1 MRLLPRSFTGQLA
14 LLLVLALLVAQA
26 AAILI
31 YSHERLKVTRD
42 MFQEAILDRTAAI
55 LLLLEDAPEDL
66 HFRMLD
72 TASSPFFRFS
82 TSAQARAQRQSSPES
97 EIASRSLARQLGIP
111 PRRVIVAFGPEISEE
126 RWPVLR
132 HLRLLLPVM
141 DRAERNARSGAN
153 WLQVSVAMKS
163 GSWLNLS
170 VGPPPGPPPFGRP
183 FLISLILSS
192 LATLAVAV
200 FVAGRMA
207 RPMRRLADAADRFG
221 RGEAVEPLPETGPD
235 EARRSARA
243 FNTMRERLG
252 RYVKDRTTMLAAISH
267 DLRTPLTSLRLRAE
281 MVDDEDT
288 RDRLVETIEEMRSMS
303 DATLTFVRADQ
314 AEEETRAVDL
324 SALAESV
331 VEDLVE
337 LGQDASLEEG
347 GHPVVRCRPVAL
359 KRALRNLVENA
370 VRYGGAARVVV
381 DEGRGEALIRVTDDG
396 PGVPGEDLER
406 IFEPFVRGEASRSR
420 ETGGIGL
427 GLAISR
433 TIARSHG
440 GDIQLRNRP
449 EGGLEAILTIPM
461 ST

>member
-14 LLLVLALLVAQA
+14 LLLVLALLAAQA

-31 YSHERLKVTRD
+31 YSHERIKLARD
-42 MFQEAILDRTAAI
+42 TFQEAILDRTAAI

-82 TSAQARAQRQSSPES
+82 TSPEARTPRHRSPES
-97 EIASRSLARQLGIP
+97 DAATRNLAQQLGIP
-111 PRRVIVAFGPEISEE
+111 PRRVIVAVGPEVSEG
-126 RWPVLR
+126 RWP
-132 HLRLLLPVM
+132 LLQLLTLLMPG
-141 DRAERNARSGAN
+141 AEHPEKGPRPGSN
-153 WLQVSVAMKS
+153 WLRVSVAMKN

-183 FLISLILSS
+183 FLTSLILSS

-221 RGEAVEPLPETGPD
+221 RGEAIEPLPETGPD
-235 EARRSARA
+235 EAQRSARA

-252 RYVKDRTTMLAAISH
+252 RFVKDRTTMLAAISH

-281 MVDDEDT
+281 MVEDDET
-288 RDRLVETIEEMRSMS
+288 RDKLVETIEEMRSMS
-303 DATLTFVRADQ
+303 DATLAFVRADQ
-314 AEEETRAVDL
+314 TEEETRAVDL

-331 VEDLVE
+331 VEDLIE
-337 LGQDASLEEG
+337 LGLEASLEEG

-370 VRYGGAARVVV
+370 VRYGGGASVAVG
-381 DEGRGEALIRVTDDG
+381 ESRGEAFIRVTDGG
-396 PGVPGEDLER
+396 PGVPEEDVER
-406 IFEPFVRGEASRSR
+406 VFEPFVRGETSRNR

-427 GLAISR
+427 GLAIAR

>member
-14 LLLVLALLVAQA
+14 LLLVLALLIAQA

-31 YSHERLKVTRD
+31 YSHERIKVARD
-42 MFQEAILDRTAAI
+42 LFQEAILDRTAAI
-55 LLLLEDAPEDL
+55 LLLLEDAPEEL

-82 TSAQARAQRQSSPES
+82 TSEAARTPRQSSPES

-111 PRRVIVAFGPEISEE
+111 PRRVIVAVGPEIGEAQWS
-126 RWPVLR
+126 P
-132 HLRLLLPVM
+132 LRLVRLLMPVA
-141 DRAERNARSGAN
+141 DDSDKGPRSRPN
-153 WLQVSVAMKS
+153 WLLVSVAMKN

-183 FLISLILSS
+183 FLISLVLSS

-221 RGEAVEPLPETGPD
+221 RGEQIEPLPETGPD
-235 EARRSARA
+235 EARRSVRA

-252 RYVKDRTTMLAAISH
+252 RFVKDRTTMLAAISH

-281 MVDDEDT
+281 MVEDEET
-288 RDRLVETIEEMRSMS
+288 RDRLVETIEEKRSMS
-303 DATLTFVRADQ
+303 DATLAFVRADQ

-324 SALAESV
+324 SALVESV

-337 LGQDASLEEG
+337 LGQEVSLEEDD
-347 GHPVVRCRPVAL
+347 HPVVRCRPVAL
-359 KRALRNLVENA
+359 KRALRNLTENA
-370 VRYGGAARVVV
+370 VRYGGGARVAVS
-381 DEGRGEALIRVTDDG
+381 ERRGEALIRVWDSG
-396 PGVPGEDLER
+396 PGLPGDDLER
-406 IFEPFVRGEASRSR
+406 VFEPFVRGEASRNR

-427 GLAISR
+427 GLAIAR

-449 EGGLEAILTIPM
+449 EGGLEAILSIPM